1 MTIPGPGLAPGSRFK
16 VPRRT
21 VRLRLT
27 LLYGSLFLAAGAG
40 LLAITY
46 LLVAHWLA
54 NHIFYVNGQTGTGVR
69 VGIGDALLQE
79 LSTVVLNELLL
90 GSGIALAIMAVAATG
105 LGWLVAGH
113 ILRPLQTM
121 TATTRRISEHNL
133 HQRLAARGPA
143 DELKDLSDT
152 IDGLLA
158 RLEAAFDAQR
168 QFVANASHELRT
180 PLTTER
186 TILEVA
192 LANPH
197 TTLDSLR
204 AACRDVLATEHQ
216 QERLIEA
223 LLTLARSQ
231 RGLDH
236 REPCDLA
243 AITATVVHALQ
254 AEARGRQLGLDITL
268 GAALTPGD
276 PRLIERLVANLA
288 DNALRYNTPGGRV
301 AITTGTT
308 AGHAVVTVTNTG
320 APVPATQI
328 SRLFEPF
335 QRLDAD
341 RVGAPGGLGLGLS
354 IIAAI
359 AHAHGAGLK
368 ARARTAGGLKVEVS
382 FPALADRDGSP
393 VSSERRGMSRFEGAG
408 DAG

>member
-1 MTIPGPGLAPGSRFK
+1 MTAHGPARALGSRLRF
-16 VPRRT
+16 PRRT

-46 LLVAHWLA
+46 LFLAHWLA
-54 NHIFYVNGQTGTGVR
+54 NDIFYVSGQEAGVQ
-69 VGIGDALLQE
+69 VGIGYALLQE
-79 LSTVVLNELLL
+79 LSAAVLHELLL
-90 GSGIALAIMAVAATG
+90 GSGIALATMAVAATG
-105 LGWLVAGH
+105 LGWLVAGR

-121 TATTRRISEHNL
+121 TATTRRISEHSL
-133 HQRLAARGPA
+133 HQRLAAHGPA

-158 RLEAAFDAQR
+158 RLEAAFDAQQ

-204 AACRDVLATEHQ
+204 AACQDVLAVGQQ

-231 RGLDH
+231 RGLDR
-236 REPCDLA
+236 REHCDLA
-243 AITATVVHALQ
+243 AITSTVVHARQ
-254 AEARGRQLGLDITL
+254 ADAHSRGLHLDLRL

-276 PRLIERLVANLA
+276 PRLIERLVANLV
-288 DNALRYNTPGGRV
+288 DNALRHNTPGGRV
-301 AITTGTT
+301 AITTGTR

-320 APVPATQI
+320 AAVPAAQI
-328 SRLFEPF
+328 GRLFQPF

-341 RVGAPGGLGLGLS
+341 RTGAPGGLGLGLS

-359 AHAHGAGLK
+359 ANAHGADLS
-368 ARARTAGGLKVEVS
+368 ARPRTGGGLKVEVG
-382 FPALADRDGSP
+382 FPALAAAPATFAGSEQP
-393 VSSERRGMSRFEGAG
+393 RTRKK
-408 DAG
+408 